1 MNIKVR
7 KSVINAVFAAYI
19 GLFIVIMLL
28 GEAYSELASLL
39 MKAWFAVFILLVVPF
54 YLYLLVTWR
63 IGGED

>member
-19 GLFIVIMLL
+19 GLFVVIMLL

-39 MKAWFAVFILLVVPF
+39 MKAWLAVFILLVVPF